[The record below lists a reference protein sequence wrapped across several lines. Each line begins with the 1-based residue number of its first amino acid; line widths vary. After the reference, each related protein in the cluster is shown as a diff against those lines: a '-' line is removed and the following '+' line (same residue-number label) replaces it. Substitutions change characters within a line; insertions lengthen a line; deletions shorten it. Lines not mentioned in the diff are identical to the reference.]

1 MLISRS
7 LRRKILATLL
17 GAAAFLLVYEAT
29 VVDSRSVASAQM
41 AEIKTGTRMS
51 FVATAYCKGQT
62 TASGVRVKRGMAA
75 ADPRMLP
82 QGSIVQLDGVPEG
95 HEGLYTVLD
104 TGPRVQGRHVDLYMW
119 SCHEALA
126 FGRRPVTL
134 TVLRLG
140 WDPATSAS
148 VAPGGGL
155 SPDQ

>member
-7 LRRKILATLL
+7 LRRKILATLI

-29 VVDSRSVASAQM
+29 AVDSRSVASAQV
-41 AEIKTGTRMS
+41 AELKTGTKIS

-104 TGPRVQGRHVDLYMW
+104 TGPAVKGRHVDLYMW

-148 VAPGGGL
+148 AVGG
-155 SPDQ
+155 DVVTEQ

>member
-29 VVDSRSVASAQM
+29 VVDSRSVASAQVSEP
-41 AEIKTGTRMS
+41 ATGARMS
-51 FVATAYCKGQT
+51 FIATAYCKGQT

-82 QGSIVQLDGVPEG
+82 QGSIVQLDGTPEG
-95 HEGLYTVLD
+95 HEGIYTVLD
-104 TGPRVQGRHVDLYMW
+104 TGPGVRGRHVDLYMW

-126 FGRRPVTL
+126 FGRRQVNL

-140 WDPATSAS
+140 WDPATSVTAS
-148 VAPGGGL
+148 DSAIER
-155 SPDQ
+155 